1 MKHPHTSQ
9 GKKPREGGRGWWW
22 AGTGLK
28 PVLHSKSSR
37 NLNPGINSERHA
49 AARAGGAC
57 QEERVRCLFTRGHI
71 TRASFI
77 PHDNTVSKI
86 LLKTH
91 GVLDPLSVLLFFFL
105 HNRIKTR
112 CARKRSSPHAAAF
125 PGERDGADGLV
136 DRKGVTLRPVSR
148 DAVIRSHRSAPVLNT
163 YCRRECTRQ
172 RCGTTRMCA
181 KCQQRKV
188 LRACIKC
195 NYLRSFLVEFGW
207 WFPPFLPRG
216 LVNTW
221 QQKQNSPVAWIRPIT
236 SVCTAGD
243 KVCSSFM

>member
-1 MKHPHTSQ
+1 MFIYTWAHHKGEFYSTWQ
-9 GKKPREGGRGWWW
+9 YRQQNTAKNARGSR
-22 AGTGLK
+22 
-28 PVLHSKSSR
+28 PVICSSF
-37 NLNPGINSERHA
+37 L
-49 AARAGGAC
+49 
-57 QEERVRCLFTRGHI
+57 
-71 TRASFI
+71 
-77 PHDNTVSKI
+77 
-86 LLKTH
+86 
-91 GVLDPLSVLLFFFL
+91 FFL